1 VAGRSRTGAGAEA
14 GPQRRLSGLARLSEP
29 PRLRT
34 RGRGLDE
41 ARRATWLELFFD
53 LVFVAA
59 VGQLANALVAE
70 PTPARFFAF
79 LAVFIPVWWA
89 WIGFTFYANRFDSD
103 DLPYRLVMLAAMF
116 GVAVLATTIPPVFDG
131 SPAGFALA
139 YASVRLLLVTLYAR
153 ASRHVPEARAV
164 ASRFLG
170 WFGVAAA
177 VWAVS
182 SLLDPPWI
190 YGLWAIALS
199 IELAA
204 PIPLWRVLRDAP
216 VDRRHLPERFGL
228 LVLIVLGESILAVVF
243 AVSEVSW
250 DVGSATAA
258 VAGFVIAASL
268 WWIYFDFLE
277 EGTGA
282 LSMHGITGGLVYT
295 YVSYFVVAGLTTLGA
310 GVQLGVLDAGG
321 VHRYD
326 GTSWVLSAGL
336 ALTMLGIGVI
346 QLVSGPSFFG
356 TDVRLRAATGVFALA
371 LIPLSLDP
379 LAVLVLFALVL
390 VAQVVF
396 ELARHEGH
404 KHLAEI

>member
-1 VAGRSRTGAGAEA
+1 
-14 GPQRRLSGLARLSEP
+14 
-29 PRLRT
+29 
-34 RGRGLDE
+34 
-41 ARRATWLELFFD
+41 
-53 LVFVAA
+53 
-59 VGQLANALVAE
+59 
-70 PTPARFFAF
+70 
-79 LAVFIPVWWA
+79 
-89 WIGFTFYANRFDSD
+89 
-103 DLPYRLVMLAAMF
+103 
-116 GVAVLATTIPPVFDG
+116 
-131 SPAGFALA
+131 
-139 YASVRLLLVTLYAR
+139 
-153 ASRHVPEARAV
+153 V

-336 ALTMLGIGVI
+336 ARP
-346 QLVSGPSFFG
+346 LVPYNPRQAWLSSQAPAS
-356 TDVRLRAATGVFALA
+356 VPIRSCRPWERAAW
-371 LIPLSLDP
+371 
-379 LAVLVLFALVL
+379 
-390 VAQVVF
+390 
-396 ELARHEGH
+396 ARCIARATRSSTAT
-404 KHLAEI
+404 LR